1 MSKRHSRAALAA
13 LALIAFIAVSAP
25 LAAEG
30 KPWYAT
36 RLAALGFQVYASPR
50 PAQDFVASGLDG
62 SKTALSSLKGKIVLL
77 NFWATWCPPC
87 KAEMPSIEALW
98 KTARDKAF
106 TILALSD
113 GESPSDV
120 SAFIKKNGYTYPVF
134 VDPAGSVSRRYGVQ
148 GIPTTYVID
157 KRGMVIARVIGGIEY
172 DTPEALSVFAELAD
186 RP

>member
-1 MSKRHSRAALAA
+1 MNKPRGRISLEA
-13 LALIAFIAVSAP
+13 LALIVLFAVSAP
-25 LAAEG
+25 LAAAD
-30 KPWYAT
+30 KPWYAA
-36 RLAALGFQVYASPR
+36 RLAALGFQVYSTPR
-50 PAQDFVASGLDG
+50 PAQDFAVAGLDG

-98 KTARDKAF
+98 KATKGKAF

-134 VDPAGSVSRRYGVQ
+134 VDPAGSVPQRYGVQ

-157 KRGMVIARVIGGIEY
+157 KKGMVIARVIGGIEY
-172 DTPEALSVFAELAD
+172 NSPEALSIFAELAE

>member
-1 MSKRHSRAALAA
+1 MNKPRGRISLEA
-13 LALIAFIAVSAP
+13 LALIVLFAVSAP
-25 LAAEG
+25 LAAAD
-30 KPWYAT
+30 KPWYAA
-36 RLAALGFQVYASPR
+36 RLAALGFQVYSTPR
-50 PAQDFVASGLDG
+50 PAQDFVATGLDG

-98 KTARDKAF
+98 KATKGKAF

-134 VDPAGSVSRRYGVQ
+134 VDPAGSVPQRYGVQ

-157 KRGMVIARVIGGIEY
+157 KKGMVIARVIGGIEY
-172 DTPEALSVFAELAD
+172 NSPEALSIFAELAE

>member
-1 MSKRHSRAALAA
+1 MTKPSGRISLAA
-13 LALIAFIAVSAP
+13 LALITLFTVSAP
-25 LAAEG
+25 LEAEG
-30 KPWYAT
+30 TPWYAA
-36 RLAALGFQVYASPR
+36 RLAALGFQVYSTPR
-50 PAQDFVASGLDG
+50 PAQDFVATGLDG

-98 KTARDKAF
+98 KATKGKAF
-106 TILALSD
+106 TVLALSD

-120 SAFIKKNGYTYPVF
+120 SAFIRKNGYTYPIF

-157 KRGMVIARVIGGIEY
+157 KKGMVLARVIGGIEY
-172 DTPEALSVFAELAD
+172 GTPEALSIFAELAD